1 MMFKVDSAYS
11 RLMCLFSQLIINT
24 TERRQWRLFDVV
36 VGNFEHIWNT
46 QQQWKHRND
55 DVSRHISNTFILI
68 FRYIS
73 MLLFLLLTLK
83 MFFNVDTNIDVV
95 VIDLDERIANK
106 WRQFTLLIL
115 EWKDLFGMLVKQI
128 FFRI

>member
-1 MMFKVDSAYS
+1 
-11 RLMCLFSQLIINT
+11 
-24 TERRQWRLFDVV
+24 
-36 VGNFEHIWNT
+36 
-46 QQQWKHRND
+46 
-55 DVSRHISNTFILI
+55 
-68 FRYIS
+68 
-73 MLLFLLLTLK
+73 